1 MSLAIGI
8 DFGTSNSNAA
18 VWNGRNAEIIEM
30 PDGRKSMPSAVYLT
44 ADRYFVGA
52 EAMEKGRADRKHLF
66 RHFKRNLGERFDEAT
81 ASGYQNAADEN
92 GLVGWVAP
100 DGKVFTS
107 VMLASFVIEELL
119 DAAEAK
125 LGKRPTIAVV
135 TIPADATE
143 AQEAAT
149 IEAAELAGLE
159 TVRLMREPTAAAL
172 AYGFDFAKPRRIAV
186 IDHGGGTFDISII
199 QTGKGRNDHSLV
211 EVKATDG
218 RRRGLGGMDVDK
230 LIASYL
236 GKVWRTLPAHN
247 EIELSDTAMARILEQ
262 AEAAKIKLSR
272 SNEAEVH
279 VPGIASD
286 KEGVSLDMNET
297 ITLPL
302 LKDLTSRISESIS
315 AICKRAVDKVREKD
329 PNFSIRDIN
338 DVVLVGG
345 MTRSPIVR
353 DAVREVFGKE
363 PRKDINPEEAVA
375 MGAAIEAARLA
386 GAKSGLT
393 VRDITAR
400 NIAVETIDGVA
411 SVIVPA
417 GTSFPCDPIS
427 VTIRNARDGQQA
439 LSIAILEGNGL
450 MADGY
455 EVIGAHDHI
464 ISEPG
469 PSQAAGLKL
478 KYWLDDSGR
487 FQAET
492 EDGWAFRGAA

>member
-1 MSLAIGI
+1 MSIAIGI

-30 PDGRKSMPSAVYLT
+30 PDGQKSMPSAVYMM
-44 ADRYFVGA
+44 ADEYFVGA
-52 EAMEKGRADRKHLF
+52 EAVERGRADRKHLF
-66 RHFKRNLGERFDEAT
+66 RHFKRNLGERFDDAT
-81 ASGYQNAADEN
+81 SSGFQNAPDED
-92 GLVGWVAP
+92 GLIGWIGP
-100 DGKVFTS
+100 DGAVHSS
-107 VMLASFVIEELL
+107 VSLASFVFGELL

-125 LGKRPTIAVV
+125 LGVRPAIAVI

-143 AQEAAT
+143 AQESAT
-149 IEAAELAGLE
+149 IAAAKMAGLE

-186 IDHGGGTFDISII
+186 VDSGGGTFDISII

-230 LIASYL
+230 LITSYL
-236 GKVWRTLPAHN
+236 GKRWRTSNAD
-247 EIELSDTAMARILEQ
+247 IDLSEHALARIQEQ
-262 AEAAKIKLSR
+262 AEVAKIKLSR
-272 SNEAEVH
+272 SPEVDVH
-279 VPGIASD
+279 VPGVATD
-286 KEGVSLDMNET
+286 RGGVTLDMNEAM
-297 ITLPL
+297 TLPL
-302 LKDLTSRISESIS
+302 LKDIASHISESVI
-315 AICKRAVDKVREKD
+315 AICRRAVEKVRDKD

-345 MTRSPIVR
+345 MTRSPVIR

-386 GAKSGLT
+386 GAKPGLT

-400 NIAVETIDGVA
+400 SIAVETIDGVA

-417 GTSFPCDPIS
+417 GTSYPCDPMH
-427 VTIRNARDGQQA
+427 VTIRNARDDQKA
-439 LSIAILEGNGL
+439 LSIALLEGNGL
-450 MADGY
+450 MVDGY
-455 EVIGAHDHI
+455 ETIGAHDYI
-464 ISEPG
+464 IADPG
-469 PSQAAGLKL
+469 AAKSAGLAL

-492 EDGWAFRGAA
+492 EDGWALREAG